1 MWHTTPN
8 KTETTTK
15 VSNWDL
21 YASAEKVE
29 IETTLK
35 TQHVSTR
42 LILEDKKTT
51 RIMIALAKL
60 RLDNIWME
68 FTCNGFSDTVI

>member
-8 KTETTTK
+8 KTETI
-15 VSNWDL
+15 VSSWDL
-21 YASAEKVE
+21 YASAEKVA

-35 TQHVSTR
+35 TQHVSTH

-51 RIMIALAKL
+51 RIKIALAKL

-68 FTCNGFSDTVI
+68 FTCNRFSDTVI